1 MYNRVMGNQT
11 ILYFISLIKNSK
23 ELKRKEKDILIK
35 RIKNNP
41 LHKIGKKYKLSAE
54 RVRQIEE
61 RAIFKFLKKAC
72 QLMLFD

>member
-1 MYNRVMGNQT
+1 MGNQT
-11 ILYFISLIKNSK
+11 IKYSVSLIKSSK

-35 RIKNNP
+35 RLKNVT
-41 LHKIGKKYKLSAE
+41 LEKIGKKYKVSAE

-61 RAIFKFLKKAC
+61 KSLKKFIAKMC